1 MTVCDSGEIF
11 VSLVIVHD
19 CLIFSFF
26 FLSIC
31 LRFPA
36 IRGLNLRVA
45 SGSVFPYLTVELAPI
60 HANASSAVIRTVG
73 CERILCGDS

>member
-1 MTVCDSGEIF
+1 MTV
-11 VSLVIVHD
+11 VKLVIVHD

-36 IRGLNLRVA
+36 IRGLNLMVA
-45 SGSVFPYLTVELAPI
+45 SGSVFPYLTVELAPD
-60 HANASSAVIRTVG
+60 T
-73 CERILCGDS
+73 IL